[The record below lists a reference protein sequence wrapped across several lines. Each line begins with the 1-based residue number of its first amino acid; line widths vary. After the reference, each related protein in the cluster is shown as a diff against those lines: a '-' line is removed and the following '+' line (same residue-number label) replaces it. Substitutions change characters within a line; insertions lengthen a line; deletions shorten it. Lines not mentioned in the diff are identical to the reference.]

1 MVVGAQVVPFP
12 FSPRRRRQTLAI
24 ARIDAVALTIEGVI
38 ISLGEVLPADV
49 HSSPPEVADRIVLLR
64 SRVEVLASRLRRL

>member
-1 MVVGAQVVPFP
+1 MLDEA
-12 FSPRRRRQTLAI
+12 RDI

-49 HSSPPEVADRIVLLR
+49 HSSPPEVADWIVLLR
-64 SRVEVLASRLRRL
+64 SRV